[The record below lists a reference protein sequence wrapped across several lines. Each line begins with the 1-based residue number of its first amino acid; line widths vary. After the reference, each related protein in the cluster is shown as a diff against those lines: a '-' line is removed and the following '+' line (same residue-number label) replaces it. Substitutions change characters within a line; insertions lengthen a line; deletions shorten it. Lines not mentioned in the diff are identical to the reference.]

1 MLHIPPNFHG
11 PLTVHITAGN
21 IDAHVR
27 LSKELSRVAA
37 ILNENSVT
45 RGYFI
50 SSSGLAEFGGRSRFG
65 EDLDMEGE
73 DGWVVVEEMGQSH
86 GVVNNGQPFLSMP
99 HGSDRIG
106 RDEEWYGDKVD
117 VFVGDGKVYL
127 QFLDEPDPFG
137 TQKGFWKKLVIG
149 LGCR

>member
-1 MLHIPPNFHG
+1 MHLPHNFHG

-37 ILNENSVT
+37 ILSENSVS

-50 SSSGLAEFGGRSRFG
+50 SSRGLTGFGGRPQFG
-65 EDLDMEGE
+65 EDVE
-73 DGWVVVEEMGQSH
+73 DGWVMVEMRPSH
-86 GVVNNGQPFLSMP
+86 GSVPSMP
-99 HGSDRIG
+99 RGEN
-106 RDEEWYGDKVD
+106 DEEWYGDRVD
-117 VFVGDGKVYL
+117 VFVGDGKVDL

-137 TQKGFWKKLVIG
+137 RQKGFWRKLVIG
-149 LGCR
+149 LGC